1 MFCIS
6 NGIKLNKS
14 LKFIEVE
21 GNPLGQIGIRML
33 IQAINS
39 NEETEI
45 GINKKG
51 IEAETDLLMT
61 NKEDLTVFN
70 P

>member
-1 MFCIS
+1 
-6 NGIKLNKS
+6 
-14 LKFIEVE
+14 
-21 GNPLGQIGIRML
+21 ML

-39 NEETEI
+39 NDETEI